1 MIKAGKVVFG
11 LGLAA
16 LLGYVVRTLISA
28 GRPQGSMVFKRSPV
42 GSEVKKPDGATA
54 EPATK

>member
-16 LLGYVVRTLISA
+16 IVGYVVRTVISA
-28 GRPQGSMVFKRSPV
+28 GPQEPMVFKRRSV
-42 GSEVKKPDGATA
+42 GPEVKKPGETTA
-54 EPATK
+54 DSAGK

>member
-16 LLGYVVRTLISA
+16 IVGYVVRTVISA
-28 GRPQGSMVFKRSPV
+28 GRPQGSMVFKRSPL
-42 GSEVKKPDGATA
+42 GSEVKKPGETA
-54 EPATK
+54 ADSAGK